1 MNEKTINSNK
11 QISRSENME
20 KVGVIGAGSLGT
32 ALAQTIAENVDIV
45 YLQARREELVESIN
59 NTGYNPEYYPNTKL
73 SDNIIATNDLN
84 DLKDCKIIF
93 LSIPSSAFRTC
104 LKELKG
110 IIPEDTILVTTAKG
124 IEYPSLKTM
133 GNLIEEYFDEEFVGL
148 SGPNFASEIVLNL
161 PTVSNVASKKIENAE
176 KVKEVL
182 STKQFKVKIIDDV
195 VGLEICGVV
204 KNINAIANGI
214 CEGMNINEN
223 ARYGVLT
230 KGFVDTINIIESIGG
245 KASTAAEYCGFGDLV
260 LTSTSSESRNHT
272 LGMLYG
278 QRIIVDEKA
287 SGIVFEGKNSIMAVK
302 DICDNTN
309 TDSVIVNFVYDVII
323 KRTPPTVAFKTL
335 WDNIE

>member
-1 MNEKTINSNK
+1 MD
-11 QISRSENME
+11 

-32 ALAQTIAENVDIV
+32 ALAQTIAENVDTV
-45 YLQARREELVESIN
+45 YLQLRREDLAKTIN
-59 NTGYNPEYYPNTKL
+59 STGYNSEYYPNTKL
-73 SDNIIATNDLN
+73 RNNIIATTDLN

-93 LSIPSSAFRTC
+93 LSIPSSAFRSVLEQLQT
-104 LKELKG
+104 
-110 IIPEDTILVTTAKG
+110 IIPNDTILVTTAKG

-133 GNLIEEYFDEEFVGL
+133 GKLIEEYFDENYVGL

-161 PTVSNVASKKIENAE
+161 ATVSNIASKSKENAL
-176 KVKEVL
+176 KVKKVL
-182 STKQFKVKIIDDV
+182 STPQFKVKILDDV
-195 VGLEICGVV
+195 VGLEICGVI

-230 KGFVDTINIIESIGG
+230 KGFEETGKIIEAFGG
-245 KASTAAEYCGFGDLV
+245 DATTAGEYCGFGDLV
-260 LTSTSSESRNHT
+260 LTSTSTESRNHT

-302 DICDNTN
+302 DICENTN
-309 TDSVIVNFVYDVII
+309 TDSVIVNFVYDVIV
-323 KRTPPTVAFKTL
+323 KQTPPKIAFKTL
-335 WDNIE
+335 WDNIED